1 MTAFRSIV
9 SPDKQVPLTVDG
21 KSVAAPRGQSLLAFL
36 LAAGM
41 PGAAA
46 DFHCAI
52 GQCQRCLV
60 RVDGRV
66 RAACLY
72 VPKGG
77 ETIDTGATDG
87 RAPAWTKQGPH
98 P

>member
-1 MTAFRSIV
+1 MTAAAIV
-9 SPDKQVPLTVDG
+9 G
-21 KSVAAPRGQSLLAFL
+21 
-36 LAAGM
+36 AG
-41 PGAAA
+41 PAGAAV

-60 RVDGRV
+60 RVDGAV

-77 ETIDTGATDG
+77 EAIDTSPPDG
-87 RAPAWTKQGPH
+87 RAMPWPKKDDAAMPEVS
-98 P
+98 